1 MSDLAPQPTT
11 SLTRLAMLSHD
22 VIARHQHTGGS
33 YPASPT
39 FSAYQ
44 GFAWFRDGAFIAD
57 GMSRFGDVGSASGF
71 HDWCGRVLADR
82 RDHVSGLLRA
92 ATAGEVPAV
101 ERMLPTRFT
110 LDGSDGQ
117 LPWWDFQLDGYGTW
131 LWSVIAHS
139 ARHGLDPARWSCA
152 IDVAVD
158 YLAAFWDRPCY
169 DWWEETVEHR
179 HVSTLGAI
187 SAGLGSAAASGVL
200 TQERAR
206 RARQTARDIRARV
219 LSEGVHD
226 GHLTKWLGSS
236 EVDASLLAC
245 IVPFGLVAVDDP
257 IAVRTVH
264 VVRRD
269 LVFGYGTHRYA
280 ADVFYGGGQW
290 PLLTCLLG
298 WNLLAAGDPE
308 GARACLAWAADQA
321 DPSGLLP
328 EQSCDHLLAPGHRQ
342 EWIDRWGSVATPL
355 LWSHGMFL
363 TLAVELGKYEPAP
376 ADAGRHATDQHP
388 TDQHL
393 RNHQPVTGTVQ
404 DAEDP
409 R

>member
-11 SLTRLAMLSHD
+11 SLTRLAVLSHA
-22 VIARHQHTGGS
+22 VIARHQHTDGA
-33 YPASPT
+33 YPASPP

-57 GMSRFGDVGSASGF
+57 GMSRYGNVESASRF

-82 RDHVSGLLRA
+82 HDHVNELLA
-92 ATAGEVPAV
+92 AAAAGESPALD
-101 ERMLPTRFT
+101 RMLPTRFT
-110 LDGSDGQ
+110 LDGNDGQ
-117 LPWWDFQLDGYGTW
+117 VPWPDFQLDGYGTW

-139 ARHGLDPARWSCA
+139 DRHVLDPARWSRG

-169 DWWEETVEHR
+169 DWWEEQVEHR
-179 HVSTLGAI
+179 HVSTLGPIA
-187 SAGLGSAAASGVL
+187 AGLGAVAASGVL
-200 TQERAR
+200 TLERAG
-206 RARQTARDIRARV
+206 RARQAARDIRVRV
-219 LSEGVHD
+219 LTEGVHD
-226 GHLTKWLGSS
+226 GHLTKWLGAA

-245 IVPFGLVAVDDP
+245 IVPFGLIAVDDP
-257 IAVRTVH
+257 IAARTIH

-269 LVFGYGTHRYA
+269 LVFGHGTHRYA

-298 WNLLAAGDPE
+298 WNLLAAGDIE

-328 EQSCDHLLAPGHRQ
+328 EQTAYHLLAPEHRQ
-342 EWIDRWGSVATPL
+342 EWIDRWGPVATPL
-355 LWSHGMFL
+355 LWSHAMYL
-363 TLAVELGKYEPAP
+363 TLAVELGLHGQRPS
-376 ADAGRHATDQHP
+376 
-388 TDQHL
+388 
-393 RNHQPVTGTVQ
+393 
-404 DAEDP
+404 
-409 R
+409 